1 MGLFKFLKD
10 VGQKL
15 GIGDEPPKAEDLKKS
30 LDSHKL
36 GTDGVQVK
44 VVDNKVVLTGEVKD
58 RAALEKAVLAVG
70 NAQGIDSVD
79 TEGLKVSA
87 PAAEPESTFYE
98 VKSGDNLWK
107 IAERHYGKGNGAK
120 NDLIF
125 EANRPMLTSPDKI
138 YPGQTLRIPPL
149 K

>member
-10 VGQKL
+10 VGQKI
-15 GIGDEPPKAEDLKKS
+15 GIGDEAPKADALKKS

-36 GTDGVQVK
+36 ETDGVQVE

-58 RAALEKAVLAVG
+58 RATLEKAVLAVG
-70 NAQGIDSVD
+70 NSQGIDAVD
-79 TEGLKVSA
+79 TGGLKVKGA
-87 PAAEPESTFYE
+87 PEAESTFYE
-98 VKSGDNLWK
+98 VKSGDTLWK

-120 NDLIF
+120 NDIIF
-125 EANRPMLTSPDKI
+125 EANRPMLSSPDKI
-138 YPGQTLRIPPL
+138 YPGQTLRIPAL